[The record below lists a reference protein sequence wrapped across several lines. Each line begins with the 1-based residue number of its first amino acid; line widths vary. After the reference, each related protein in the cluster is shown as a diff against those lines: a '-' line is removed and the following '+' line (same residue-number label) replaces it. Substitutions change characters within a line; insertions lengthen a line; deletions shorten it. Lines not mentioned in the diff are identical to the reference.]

1 MAKIDTKFGL
11 DDEVF
16 TFEKTENDEI
26 LINRGKITEMCIDK
40 DGVGYYIDDIFVEY
54 SEDKLI
60 DACCDPDD
68 LYIKLYELTEKNN
81 GPETT
86 QRN

>member
-26 LINRGKITEMCIDK
+26 LINRGKVTEICMDK
-40 DGVGYYIDDIFVEY
+40 DGGADQVDEIFGEY
-54 SEDKLI
+54 SEDELI
-60 DACCDPDD
+60 DVCCDPDD
-68 LYIKLYELTEKNN
+68 LYIKLYELMEKKN
-81 GPETT
+81 GPEPT
-86 QRN
+86 QGN

>member
-1 MAKIDTKFGL
+1 MAKIDTKFSL

-26 LINRGKITEMCIDK
+26 LINRGKVTEICIDK
-40 DGVGYYIDDIFVEY
+40 DGVAYYVDEIFVEY
-54 SEDKLI
+54 TENDLI
-60 DACCDPDD
+60 NADCTSDE
-68 LYIKLYELTEKNN
+68 LYDKLYELTEKKN

-86 QRN
+86 